1 MRKIALVNQKGGCG
15 KTTTAINLAR
25 SLAGMGKTVLLIDL
39 DPQGHVALGFGV
51 KPDHIHTS
59 VYEVLLG
66 QVPVTHAIRTL
77 RERLD
82 AVLSDVILAAFE
94 LVMAGAQEREFKL
107 TRALEEVPARYDYI
121 IIDSP
126 PSLGLLTFNALLAAD
141 EATIPVEP
149 SFFSLQG
156 LQRLLETIQVVES
169 KANHPLTVKILA
181 TNFDR
186 RTNFCREM
194 FSLLQTRFPEHF
206 LGTVIRNCTA
216 LREAARQGKPIGEYD
231 QKCSAFADYQDLARE
246 VLNGEAVWSTTPGK
260 PTGLE
265 RLNLAELASET
276 NTIAASGLDVRSGS
290 KLPAEREVI
299 FSFEAPPQAAVQLAG
314 NFNNWV
320 PEPLVFTDSH
330 GRQVWHTTVALK
342 PGAYEYKY
350 VVDGRWLLDPHN
362 SRAIHD
368 PYGGLNSVL
377 NVW

>member
-25 SLAGMGKTVLLIDL
+25 CLAGMGKTVLLIDL

-51 KPDHIHTS
+51 KSDHIQTT

-66 QVPVTHAIRTL
+66 QVPVTRAIRTV

-94 LVMAGAQEREFKL
+94 LVMAGVQEREFKL
-107 TRALEEVPARYDYI
+107 TRALDDVPALYDYV

-126 PSLGLLTFNALLAAD
+126 PSLGLLTFNALLASE
-141 EATIPVEP
+141 EAIIPVEP

-156 LQRLLETIQVVES
+156 LQRLLETIQVVEN
-169 KANHPLTVKILA
+169 KANHRLSVKILA

-194 FSLLQTRFPEHF
+194 FSFLQARFPEHF
-206 LGTVIRNCTA
+206 LATVIRNCTA

-231 QKCSAFADYQDLARE
+231 QKCSAFADYQDLAKE
-246 VLNGEAVWSTTPGK
+246 VLHGEGLWSTTSG
-260 PTGLE
+260 TAVDFE
-265 RLNLAELASET
+265 RLKLAELALEAG
-276 NTIAASGLDVRSGS
+276 TISASLFEAASGSRQ
-290 KLPAEREVI
+290 PAAREVI
-299 FSFEAPPQAAVQLAG
+299 FSLEAPAQAVVQLAG

-320 PEPLVFTDSH
+320 PEPLQFADSH
-330 GRQVWHTTVALK
+330 GRQVWHKTIALK
-342 PGAYEYKY
+342 PGSYEYKY

-377 NVW
+377 NV

>member
-25 SLAGMGKTVLLIDL
+25 CLAGMGKTVLLIDL

-51 KPDHIHTS
+51 SSDQIQTS

-66 QVPVTHAIRTL
+66 QVPVIRAVRTL

-82 AVLSDVILAAFE
+82 GVLSDVILAAFE
-94 LVMAGAQEREFKL
+94 LVMAGAPEREFKL
-107 TRALEEVPARYDYI
+107 KRALDEVPARYDYI
-121 IIDSP
+121 IIDGP
-126 PSLGLLTFNALLAAD
+126 PSLGLLTFNALLASD
-141 EATIPVEP
+141 EAIIPVEP

-156 LQRLLETIQVVES
+156 LQRLLGTIQVVES
-169 KANHPLTVKILA
+169 KANHRLSFKILA

-194 FSLLQTRFPEHF
+194 FSFLQAKFPEHF
-206 LGTVIRNCTA
+206 LATVIRNCTA

-231 QKCSAFADYQDLARE
+231 QKCSAFADYQELARE
-246 VLNGEAVWSTTPGK
+246 VLTRESAWSDGGAIDLHRLDLAKLADEIGTIPAL
-260 PTGLE
+260 GLE
-265 RLNLAELASET
+265 TAL
-276 NTIAASGLDVRSGS
+276 GS
-290 KLPAEREVI
+290 RHHAEREII
-299 FSFEAPPQAAVQLAG
+299 FSFEASPQAVVQLAG

-320 PEPLVFTDSH
+320 PEPLQFADSH
-330 GRQVWHTTVALK
+330 GRQVWHKTVSLK
-342 PGAYEYKY
+342 PGSYEYKY

-362 SRAIHD
+362 SRATHD

-377 NVW
+377 NV

>member
-15 KTTTAINLAR
+15 KTTTAINLSR
-25 SLAGMGKTVLLIDL
+25 CLAGMGKTVLLIDL

-51 KPDHIHTS
+51 KSDHIQTS

-66 QVPVTHAIRTL
+66 QIPIARAIRTL

-94 LVMAGAQEREFKL
+94 QVMAGAQEREFKL
-107 TRALEEVPARYDYI
+107 KRALEEVPAHYDYLV
-121 IIDSP
+121 IDSP
-126 PSLGLLTFNALLAAD
+126 PSLGLLTFNALLACE
-141 EATIPVEP
+141 EAIIPVEP

-156 LQRLLETIQVVES
+156 MQRLLETIQVVER
-169 KANHPLTVKILA
+169 KANHQLSVKVLA

-194 FSLLQTRFPEHF
+194 FSLLQARFPEHF
-206 LGTVIRNCTA
+206 LATVIRNCTA

-231 QKCSAFADYQDLARE
+231 QKCSAFADYQGLARE
-246 VLNGEAVWSTTPGK
+246 ILDRESAWSATRGTTIDFQ
-260 PTGLE
+260 
-265 RLNLAELASET
+265 RLNLAELAVET
-276 NTIAASGLDVRSGS
+276 GTIAGSISEAESGS
-290 KLPAEREVI
+290 RQPMEREVI
-299 FSFEAPPQAAVQLAG
+299 FSLEAPAHAVVQVAG

-320 PEPLVFTDSH
+320 PESLQFTDSQVT
-330 GRQVWHTTVALK
+330 QVWHKTISLK
-342 PGAYEYKY
+342 PGSYEYKY
-350 VVDGRWLLDPHN
+350 VIDGRWLLDPHN

-377 NVW
+377 NV

>member
-25 SLAGMGKTVLLIDL
+25 CLAGMGKTVLLIDL

-51 KPDHIHTS
+51 KSDQIQTS

-66 QVPVTHAIRTL
+66 QVPVTRAIRTL

-94 LVMAGAQEREFKL
+94 LVMAGAQEREIKL
-107 TRALEEVPARYDYI
+107 KRAIDEVSARYDYI
-121 IIDSP
+121 IMDSP
-126 PSLGLLTFNALLAAD
+126 PSLGLLTFNALLASE
-141 EATIPVEP
+141 EAIVPVEP

-156 LQRLLETIQVVES
+156 LQRLLETIQMVEN
-169 KANHPLTVKILA
+169 KANHRLSVKILA

-194 FSLLQTRFPEHF
+194 FSLLQARFPEHF
-206 LGTVIRNCTA
+206 LATVIRNCTA

-246 VLNGEAVWSTTPGK
+246 VLNRESTWSTTPG
-260 PTGLE
+260 TAIDLE
-265 RLNLAELASET
+265 RLSLAELAGET
-276 NTIAASGLDVRSGS
+276 DTMAALALKAASGSRQ
-290 KLPAEREVI
+290 PAEREVI
-299 FSFEAPPQAAVQLAG
+299 FSLEAPAQAVVQLAG

-320 PEPLVFTDSH
+320 PESLQLTDSH
-330 GRQVWHTTVALK
+330 GTQVWHKTISLK
-342 PGAYEYKY
+342 PGSYEYKY

-377 NVW
+377 NV

>member
-25 SLAGMGKTVLLIDL
+25 CVAGMGKTVLLIDL

-51 KPDHIHTS
+51 NSDHIQTS

-66 QVPVTHAIRTL
+66 QVPVIRAIRTL

-107 TRALEEVPARYDYI
+107 KRALDEVPARYDYI

-126 PSLGLLTFNALLAAD
+126 PSLGLLTFNALLASE
-141 EATIPVEP
+141 EAIIPVEP

-169 KANHPLTVKILA
+169 KANHRLSVKILA

-194 FSLLQTRFPEHF
+194 FSLLQARFPEHF
-206 LGTVIRNCTA
+206 LATVIRNCTA
-216 LREAARQGKPIGEYD
+216 LREAARHGKPIGEYD

-246 VLNGEAVWSTTPGK
+246 VLTRESTSSDGGTIELHRLDLAKLAGEID
-260 PTGLE
+260 
-265 RLNLAELASET
+265 
-276 NTIAASGLDVRSGS
+276 TIAAFGLETALGS
-290 KLPAEREVI
+290 RHPAEREVI
-299 FSFEAPPQAAVQLAG
+299 FSLEAPAQAVVQLAG

-320 PEPLVFTDSH
+320 PEPLQFADSH
-330 GRQVWHTTVALK
+330 GRQVWHKTVSLK
-342 PGAYEYKY
+342 PGSYEYKY

-377 NVW
+377 NV

>member
-25 SLAGMGKTVLLIDL
+25 CLAGMGKAVLLIDL

-51 KPDHIHTS
+51 NSDHIQTS
-59 VYEVLLG
+59 SYEALLG
-66 QVPVTHAIRTL
+66 QVPLTRAIRTL

-82 AVLSDVILAAFE
+82 AVLSDVLLAAFE
-94 LVMAGAQEREFKL
+94 LVMAGAHEREFKL
-107 TRALEEVPARYDYI
+107 TRALDEVPARYDYI

-126 PSLGLLTFNALLAAD
+126 PSLGLLTFNALLASE
-141 EATIPVEP
+141 EAIIPVEP

-156 LQRLLETIQVVES
+156 LQRLLETIQVVET
-169 KANHPLTVKILA
+169 KANHPLSVKILA

-194 FSLLQTRFPEHF
+194 FSVLQARFPEHF
-206 LGTVIRNCTA
+206 LATVIRNCTA

-246 VLNGEAVWSTTPGK
+246 VLSSESTWSGGGAVELHRLDLAKLAGEIGTTPAF
-260 PTGLE
+260 GLE
-265 RLNLAELASET
+265 T
-276 NTIAASGLDVRSGS
+276 ASGSRQ
-290 KLPAEREVI
+290 PAEREVI
-299 FSFEAPPQAAVQLAG
+299 FSLEASPQAVVQLAG

-320 PEPLVFTDSH
+320 PESLHFTDSH
-330 GRQVWHTTVALK
+330 GKQVWHKTVSLK
-342 PGAYEYKY
+342 PGSYEYKY

-377 NVW
+377 NV

>member
-25 SLAGMGKTVLLIDL
+25 CLAGMGKTVLLIDL

-51 KPDHIHTS
+51 KPDHVQTS

-66 QVPVTHAIRTL
+66 QVPITRAIRTL

-94 LVMAGAQEREFKL
+94 LVMAGAQERELKVA
-107 TRALEEVPARYDYI
+107 RALDEVPARYDYVI
-121 IIDSP
+121 MDSP
-126 PSLGLLTFNALLAAD
+126 PSLGLLTFNALLAAE
-141 EATIPVEP
+141 EAIIPVEP

-169 KANHPLTVKILA
+169 KANHRLSVKILA
-181 TNFDR
+181 ANFDR

-194 FSLLQTRFPEHF
+194 FSLLQARFPEHF
-206 LGTVIRNCTA
+206 LATVIRNCTA

-246 VLNGEAVWSTTPGK
+246 VLNRESTWSGDGAIGLYRLDLAKLAGEIDATPAF
-260 PTGLE
+260 GLE
-265 RLNLAELASET
+265 TAL
-276 NTIAASGLDVRSGS
+276 GS
-290 KLPAEREVI
+290 RQPAEREVI
-299 FSFEAPPQAAVQLAG
+299 FSFEAPAQAVVQLAG

-320 PEPLVFTDSH
+320 PEPLQFTDSH
-330 GRQVWHTTVALK
+330 GRQVWHKTVALR
-342 PGAYEYKY
+342 PGSYEYKY
-350 VVDGRWLLDPHN
+350 VVDGHWLLDPHN

-377 NVW
+377 HV

>member
-25 SLAGMGKTVLLIDL
+25 CLAGMGKTILMIDL

-51 KPDHIHTS
+51 KSDHIQTS

-66 QVPVTHAIRTL
+66 QVPVARAIRTL

-107 TRALEEVPARYDYI
+107 KRAVDEVPARYDYI

-126 PSLGLLTFNALLAAD
+126 PSLGLLTFNALLASE
-141 EATIPVEP
+141 EAIIPVEP

-156 LQRLLETIQVVES
+156 LQRLLETIQVVED
-169 KANHPLTVKILA
+169 KTNHRLSVKILA

-194 FSLLQTRFPEHF
+194 FSLLQARFPEHF
-206 LGTVIRNCTA
+206 LATVIRNCTA

-231 QKCSAFADYQDLARE
+231 EKCSAFADYQELARE
-246 VLNGEAVWSTTPGK
+246 VLSRESTWSTTSGTPINF
-260 PTGLE
+260 E
-265 RLNLAELASET
+265 RLSLAELAGGT
-276 NTIAASGLDVRSGS
+276 DTMAALGLKAASESRP
-290 KLPAEREVI
+290 PAEREVI
-299 FSFEAPPQAAVQLAG
+299 FSLEAPAQAVVQLAG

-320 PEPLVFTDSH
+320 PESLQFTDSH
-330 GRQVWHTTVALK
+330 GRQVWHKTISLK
-342 PGAYEYKY
+342 PGSYEYKY

-377 NVW
+377 NV

>member
-15 KTTTAINLAR
+15 KTTTAINLSR
-25 SLAGMGKTVLLIDL
+25 CLAGMGKTVLLIDL

-51 KPDHIHTS
+51 KFDQIQRS

-66 QVPVTHAIRTL
+66 QIPIAQAIRNL
-77 RERLD
+77 RERVD

-94 LVMAGAQEREFKL
+94 VVMAGAQEREFKL
-107 TRALEEVPARYDYI
+107 RRALDEAPADYDYL

-126 PSLGLLTFNALLAAD
+126 PSLGLLTFNALLASE
-141 EATIPVEP
+141 EAIIPVEP

-156 LQRLLETIQVVES
+156 LQRLLETIQVVEK
-169 KANHPLTVKILA
+169 KANHRLSVKILA

-194 FSLLQTRFPEHF
+194 FSLLQTRFPEQF
-206 LGTVIRNCTA
+206 LATVIRNCTA

-231 QKCSAFADYQDLARE
+231 QKCSAFADYQ
-246 VLNGEAVWSTTPGK
+246 G
-260 PTGLE
+260 
-265 RLNLAELASET
+265 LASEILDRESAWSVT
-276 NTIAASGLDVRSGS
+276 HGTTIDFQRLDLGELAVETATLAASISEAESGS
-290 KLPAEREVI
+290 RQPLEREVI
-299 FSFEAPPQAAVQLAG
+299 FSLEAPAHAVVQIAG

-320 PEPLVFTDSH
+320 PEPLQFTESQV
-330 GRQVWHTTVALK
+330 RQVWHKTISLK
-342 PGAYEYKY
+342 PGSYEYKY
-350 VVDGRWLLDPHN
+350 VIDGRWLLDPHN

-377 NVW
+377 SV